1 MDQDR
6 LRRHRARLTVPLRKL
21 SGCGT
26 GAFDASFIDRRV
38 ICSRMDYCEAI
49 NRLERLHRSRT
60 EFGTEPTEAMLEP
73 VGNPHEDVAAVQ
85 IAGSNGKGSTA
96 RLLERILRE
105 TGLTVG
111 CYTSPDLNDRRERI
125 QVQGR
130 KIPKREVVRF
140 VETIWPFVV
149 DRSVEGNA
157 PTFFEVF
164 TVMALWHFAR
174 EDVDVAV
181 LEVGIGGRYDATS
194 AVDPVAAAVTS
205 VSLEHTDVLGSTVE
219 EIARDKAQVAPDD
232 APLVTG
238 ATGDALEA
246 IRTETDVITVAAA
259 EHLGSE
265 ALDTDG
271 EGLSGP
277 AVGDRPIGHRDG
289 TPNPDAKADVLVR
302 ENGMVSTASSSLSLV
317 GPDWEVQCRTPLLGA
332 HQGINAGIATAL
344 ARQVA
349 APSEREIAT
358 GIRNVRW
365 PGRFE
370 VMDDAPLSVLDG
382 AHNPEACASVA
393 DLLER
398 FEYDDLHL
406 VFGAMFDKDHVEMC
420 RALPEPDRVVLAEAS
435 VDRAQPT
442 DVLAATFERETDAA
456 VVEYESVL
464 VALDRTLRTADPDDC
479 VLVTGS
485 LAVVAE
491 ARDRWTRTVRSSP
504 TRTSAEARAV
514 LRRADVPE
522 SAHRD
527 HAERL
532 PHRTLRFRVRHDEAA
547 ELRSLMAS
555 IGGTCAVSGI
565 EATDQHVEVVLSG
578 TVAQFTDLTARLRG
592 RSVGGRWLAQQ
603 LTRALGISTN
613 DPPRAYPWND
623 ATAVMGVLNVTPDSF
638 HDGGEYDALEDAIAR
653 ARAMAAAGADVIDV
667 GGEST
672 RPGAQPITAETER
685 ERVLPVV
692 DRLADFDVAVSIDTR
707 KPSVAEAA
715 LEAGADVVNDVTGL
729 ADEAMCRIVADHDV
743 PAVLMHS
750 LSAPVDPDRGYD
762 YDDVVDDV
770 LEQLTERVILAER
783 AGIDRSQLVVDP
795 GLGFGKTAAESFA
808 LLDRLEE
815 FRALGTPL
823 MIGHSHKSM
832 LEGVARDGDRLPPTV
847 AATALAAERGVDVVR
862 VHDVAPNAAAVAT
875 ADRLATSRRQGR

>member
-1 MDQDR
+1 MN
-6 LRRHRARLTVPLRKL
+6 
-21 SGCGT
+21 
-26 GAFDASFIDRRV
+26 
-38 ICSRMDYCEAI
+38 YCEAI
-49 NRLERLHRSRT
+49 NRLERLRRRRT
-60 EFGTEPTEAMLEP
+60 EFGTEPTEAMLDAL
-73 VGNPHEDVAAVQ
+73 GNPHEDVAAVQ

-105 TGLTVG
+105 AGLTVG
-111 CYTSPDLNDRRERI
+111 CYTSPDLGDRRERI
-125 QVQGR
+125 RVQGR
-130 KIPKREVVRF
+130 KIPRREVARF
-140 VETIWPFVV
+140 VETIWPSVV

-205 VSLEHTDVLGSTVE
+205 VSLEHTDVLGSTIE

-232 APLVTG
+232 GPLVTG

-246 IRTETDVITVAAA
+246 IRGETDVLTVASA
-259 EHLGSE
+259 EHLGS
-265 ALDTDG
+265 AVVGADG
-271 EGLSGP
+271 DSRP
-277 AVGDRPIGHRDG
+277 AVDAEGDGGADLDVDDRPTFHRRE
-289 TPNPDAKADVLVR
+289 TPDPDAEADVLVR
-302 ENGMVSTASSSLSLV
+302 ETGMVSTVSSSLSLV

-332 HQGINAGIATAL
+332 HQAINAGIATAL

-349 APSEREIAT
+349 TPSEPEIAT

-370 VMDDAPLSVLDG
+370 VMDDAPLSILDG

-442 DVLAATFERETDAA
+442 DALAATFERETDAA
-456 VVEYESVL
+456 VAEYESVL
-464 VALDRTLRTADPDDC
+464 VALDRTLRTAEPDDC

-491 ARDRWTRTVRSSP
+491 ARDRWTRTLRSSP
-504 TRTSAEARAV
+504 TRTPADARAV
-514 LRRADVPE
+514 LRLADVPE
-522 SAHRD
+522 STRGDYAD
-527 HAERL
+527 RL
-532 PHRTLRFRVRHDEAA
+532 AHRTLRFRVRHDEAA

-565 EATDQHVEVVLSG
+565 EASDQAVEVVLGG

-592 RSVGGRWLAQQ
+592 RSVGGRWLAQR
-603 LTRALGISTN
+603 LTRALGIGAGNASGE
-613 DPPRAYPWND
+613 YPWDD

-638 HDGGEYDALEDAIAR
+638 HDGGEYEAVADAVAR
-653 ARAMAAAGADVIDV
+653 AESMLEAGADVIDV

-672 RPGAQPITAETER
+672 RPGADPVPAAVER

-692 DRLADFDVAVSIDTR
+692 ERLADLETTVSIDTR

-729 ADEAMCRIVADHDV
+729 ADEAMRRVVADHDV

-783 AGIDRSQLVVDP
+783 AGIDRSQLVLDP

-875 ADRLATSRRQGR
+875 AERLAASRRQGR